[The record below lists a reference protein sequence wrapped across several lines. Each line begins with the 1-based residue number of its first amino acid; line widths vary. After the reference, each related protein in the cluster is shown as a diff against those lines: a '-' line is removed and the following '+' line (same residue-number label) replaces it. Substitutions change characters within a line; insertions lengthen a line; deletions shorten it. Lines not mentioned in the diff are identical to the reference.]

1 MRLCASLF
9 YPNGFPVLMLD
20 EHTPARRLLLD
31 GSWVWVLDHSQMTQ
45 QQYYALVMVH
55 GMTSFDIDF
64 EDWTIDSRFLP
75 EQPADVRPYI
85 REVRG
90 PLLRNGDYLEVREEW
105 IHSAPDPRIQ
115 LILER
120 IRQEQQARM
129 AAQQAQ
135 TGGARMR
142 TDRGY

>member
-1 MRLCASLF
+1 
-9 YPNGFPVLMLD
+9 
-20 EHTPARRLLLD
+20 
-31 GSWVWVLDHSQMTQ
+31 
-45 QQYYALVMVH
+45 
-55 GMTSFDIDF
+55 
-64 EDWTIDSRFLP
+64 
-75 EQPADVRPYI
+75 
-85 REVRG
+85 VRG